1 MPRGRMR
8 ACRRSANRAPARI
21 CWRRTSGRIDFSTLA
36 LPASARVISAT
47 SRDLDRRIDED
58 EVQHVMEYSPQN
70 PSRSNA

>member
-1 MPRGRMR
+1 
-8 ACRRSANRAPARI
+8 
-21 CWRRTSGRIDFSTLA
+21 
-36 LPASARVISAT
+36 VISAT